1 VCGNSGATTDE
12 RCASVAAKG
21 VGRILRADEFPP
33 QSPFVTAAAPLRVAI
48 GGRMQVGKTTAADR
62 LAERHGFV
70 KYALAAP
77 IKEIARAEFG
87 WDGEKD
93 ARGRRLLQEVGTV
106 GRNYRGDIWLARFA
120 ERLDAEQPA
129 RAVVDDLR
137 LEREEEYLRGLG
149 FVCVVV
155 TRPASLIPPV
165 PGAEGARGHETETE
179 IGRLDADVEIAN
191 AGTFEE
197 LYGRLD
203 RLVADLEARRS

>member
-1 VCGNSGATTDE
+1 MCGNSGAMKPP
-12 RCASVAAKG
+12 AGALSVAGMGAR
-21 VGRILRADEFPP
+21 RILRADE
-33 QSPFVTAAAPLRVAI
+33 SPRKRVSMSAAAPLRIAI

-62 LAERHGFV
+62 LAERHGFA

-77 IKEIARAEFG
+77 IKEIARADFG
-87 WDGEKD
+87 WDGQKD

-120 ERLDAEQPA
+120 ERLAAERPP

-155 TRPASLIPPV
+155 TRPAGLIPPIE
-165 PGAEGARGHETETE
+165 GTEGARGHETETE
-179 IGRLDADVEIAN
+179 IDRLGADVEIVN
-191 AGTFEE
+191 AGSFEE
-197 LYGRLD
+197 LYERLD
-203 RLVADLEARRS
+203 RLVADLAGRE